1 VEAQADSG
9 HVRRPHIIAS
19 DGSHRRRWLAR
30 VSIGILSAAIAGSG
44 GGLALSQR
52 ASASPPI
59 LLAASL
65 PATPAGKQLAWLLQG
80 TVHPP
85 ANPQAIVVEHF
96 DQAFLQQI
104 PANQLVATIA
114 DLNGPTGMH
123 LVRLTQESPSA
134 LVALVKETRSELTV
148 SLSVDGAGLIDG
160 LFFRPAAPPPTSW
173 AALRRQLSS
182 VAPDVSFSAAQV
194 TGTGQCRTVYSDSAT
209 TPRPLGSMFKLF
221 VLGAVAKQVQAQRVS
236 WTQPIVI
243 QDDLKSLPSGVL
255 QNDPDGTSV
264 TVDQAA
270 TGMISISDNTAA
282 DLLIS
287 LVGRAAVE
295 RQVDLW
301 SSNSSLDSPFLDTR
315 ELFILKYGDF
325 PVLAH
330 HYLSLRPA
338 RRSAYLADTIDKAPL
353 PTIAEISREPRDIDS
368 LEWFASADDICRAFA
383 GLSELSTK
391 PGLSALS
398 TVLSAND
405 GGLGLDPTTWPTV
418 WFKGGSEPGVFTLG
432 YLARDSQGR
441 TFVVTALAS
450 NPRSPIDGGWTL
462 VLSGLI
468 RSAFNLL
475 G

>member
-1 VEAQADSG
+1 M
-9 HVRRPHIIAS
+9 
-19 DGSHRRRWLAR
+19 LC
-30 VSIGILSAAIAGSG
+30 AAMAGWG
-44 GGLALSQR
+44 AGPALSQG
-52 ASASPPI
+52 ASASPSI
-59 LLAASL
+59 LLAAAL
-65 PATPAGKQLAWLLQG
+65 PATPAGNQLAWLLQA
-80 TVHPP
+80 TVHPS
-85 ANPQAIVVEHF
+85 ANPQAIVAEHF
-96 DQAFLQQI
+96 DQGFLQQI

-114 DLNGPTGMH
+114 ELNGPTGMH
-123 LVRLTQESPSA
+123 LVRLTQEGPFA
-134 LVALVKETRSELTV
+134 LVALVKETRSELTI
-148 SLSVDGAGLIDG
+148 SLSVDGSGLIDG
-160 LFFRPAAPPPTSW
+160 LLFRPATPPPASW
-173 AALRRQLSS
+173 AAFQGQLSS
-182 VAPDVSFSAAQV
+182 VAPDVSFTAAQV
-194 TGTGQCRTVYSDSAT
+194 TGASQCRTVYSDSAT

-236 WTQPIVI
+236 WIQPIVI

-255 QNDPDGTSV
+255 QNDPDGTTV

-301 SSNSSLDSPFLDTR
+301 SANSLLDSPFLSTR
-315 ELFILKYGDF
+315 EFFILKYSDF
-325 PVLAH
+325 PVLAQ

-338 RRSAYLADTIDKAPL
+338 RRTSYLADTIDKTPL
-353 PTIAEISREPRDIDS
+353 PTVAEVSRDTRDIDS

-383 GLSELSTK
+383 GLSGLSTK
-391 PGLSALS
+391 PGLSPLS
-398 TVLSAND
+398 TMLSAN
-405 GGLGLDPTTWPTV
+405 GGLGLDSTTWPTV
-418 WFKGGSEPGVFTLG
+418 WFKGGSEPGVLTLG

-450 NPRSPIDGGWTL
+450 NPRSPIDGASTL

-475 G
+475 DSHR